1 MSRENHPTLLASGRR
16 ALLVASALA
25 ALLLTPGAH
34 AARHAEPLLVKAPL
48 TVGVLQAPP
57 FSMKD
62 QRGEWEG
69 ISVDLWKEIARE
81 LNLRYQ
87 FRELDVD
94 ALLAGV
100 NRGSI
105 DVVAAPIT
113 ITPERERLVDF
124 SHIFYASGL
133 GMAVAKQSELDR
145 WVGVLRAF
153 FTTGFLRVLLMIAL
167 LLLLVGVT
175 IWLFERR
182 HNPGHFGGKPLA
194 GIGSGFWFSTATLS
208 GLSYGDKI
216 PVTPGGRT
224 VTILWMLAS
233 LIVVAGFT
241 AFVTSRLTISHLEA
255 VRGREDLPRLL
266 VATVEGSP
274 GEDYLRR
281 ERIQMRVYPTLAE
294 AMSTVARRETDAVVY
309 ARAILTY
316 TTRHDYR
323 GTIDV
328 LPDVL
333 EQQYFAFALPN
344 GSRLREPLNLALLD
358 ITAQPTWRQIES
370 HYLGK

>member
-1 MSRENHPTLLASGRR
+1 MSRESQPTLLPSGRR
-16 ALLVASALA
+16 ALLVASVLA
-25 ALLLTPGAH
+25 ALLWPAGAR
-34 AARHAEPLLVKAPL
+34 AGREAEPLLVKAPL

-69 ISVDLWKEIARE
+69 ISIDLWKGIARE

-94 ALLAGV
+94 GLLAGV

-105 DVVAAPIT
+105 DVAAAPIT

-133 GMAVAKQSELDR
+133 GLAVAKQSELDR
-145 WVGVLRAF
+145 WVGVFRAF
-153 FTTGFLRVLLMIAL
+153 FTTGFLRVLLVITL
-167 LLLLVGVT
+167 LLLLVGAA

-216 PVTPGGRT
+216 PVTAGGRA

-241 AFVTSRLTISHLEA
+241 AFVTSRLTISHFEA

-294 AMSTVARRETDAVVY
+294 AMSAVARRETDAVVY
-309 ARAILTY
+309 SRAILKY

-323 GTIDV
+323 GKIAV

-358 ITAQPTWRQIES
+358 ITGQPTWRQTES
-370 HYLGK
+370 RYLGE